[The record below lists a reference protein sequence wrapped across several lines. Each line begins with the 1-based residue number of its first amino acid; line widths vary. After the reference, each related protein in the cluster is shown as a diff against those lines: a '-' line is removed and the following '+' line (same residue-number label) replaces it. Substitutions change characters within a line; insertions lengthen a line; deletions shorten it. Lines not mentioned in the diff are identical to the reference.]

1 MNPLIIT
8 AFVITT
14 LISFVIIIFILRP
27 TKDEKSM
34 SKRLTTLSDK
44 NTELTTAA
52 QPGTL
57 LKGKDDSSF
66 GWMEGAFDT
75 LSMSLSLS
83 QKLRML
89 ILQADSKKSPGSVMI
104 QCLASAAGA
113 ALLYFVFLPFPLVT
127 PLVGIAAAFLP
138 IAWLKF
144 KRARR
149 MKVFNNGLAEGIDMM
164 GRSLRAGHSVVSA
177 IGIVAEQGPEHVCT
191 EFAEV
196 FKKQNYGL
204 PMRECLMQMLER
216 VPSQDLRVLVTG
228 ILVQKD
234 TGGNLAE
241 ILDRIVYV
249 IRERV
254 RIKAEIKTHT
264 AQGRMT
270 GWILCMLPVVMLVLI
285 NLIDH
290 GYSDVL
296 FHDPTGQKMLMAGVV
311 LLCLGG
317 LTIRHIIKS
326 IEV

>member
-1 MNPLIIT
+1 MNPILIT
-8 AFVITT
+8 GFFVMT
-14 LISFVIIIFILRP
+14 LLSFGIIMFILRP
-27 TKDEKSM
+27 TQDEKVL
-34 SKRLTTLSDK
+34 SKRLTSLSDK
-44 NTELTTAA
+44 NSELMATSEI
-52 QPGTL
+52 GTL
-57 LKGKDDSSF
+57 LKRDNDSSF
-66 GWMEGAFDT
+66 GWMEGIFDT
-75 LSMSLSLS
+75 VSLSLS

-89 ILQADSKKSPGSVMI
+89 ILQADSQKSPGTVMI
-104 QCLASAAGA
+104 YCVACGVGGMF
-113 ALLYFVFLPFPLVT
+113 LYFVFAPFPIVA
-127 PLVGIAAAFLP
+127 PLAGIATAFVP
-138 IAWLKF
+138 IFWLKIL
-144 KRARR
+144 RARR
-149 MKVFNNGLAEGIDMM
+149 MKAFNNGLAEGIDMM
-164 GRSLRAGHSVVSA
+164 GRSLRAGHSVVAA

-196 FKKQNYGL
+196 FKKQNFGL

-264 AQGRMT
+264 AQGRLT
-270 GWILCMLPVVMLVLI
+270 GWILCLLPVVMLVLI
-285 NLIDH
+285 NMINP

-296 FHDPTGQKMLMAGVV
+296 FHDPVGQKLLMAGVV
-311 LLCLGG
+311 LLCMGG
-317 LTIRHIIKS
+317 LSIRHIINR

>member
-8 AFVITT
+8 GFLVMT
-14 LISFVIIIFILRP
+14 LISFAIIMFIMRP
-27 TKDEKSM
+27 TQDEKDM
-34 SKRLTTLSDK
+34 RKRLTTLSDK
-44 NTELTTAA
+44 NASLAA
-52 QPGTL
+52 ENAAGTSL
-57 LKGKDDSSF
+57 IRKNDTSF
-66 GWMEGAFDT
+66 GWVEGVFDT
-75 LSMSLSLS
+75 LSLSLA

-89 ILQADSKKSPGSVMI
+89 ILQADSQKSPGTIMI
-104 QCLASAAGA
+104 YCVACAVVSGFLA
-113 ALLYFVFLPFPLVT
+113 FVFIPFPYTSAPVALIT
-127 PLVGIAAAFLP
+127 AFIP
-138 IAWLKF
+138 IGWLKF
-144 KRARR
+144 MRARR

-164 GRSLRAGHSVVSA
+164 GRSLRAGHSVVAA
-177 IGIVAEQGPEHVCT
+177 IGIVAEQGPTHVST

-196 FKKQNYGL
+196 FKKQNFGL

-270 GWILCMLPVVMLVLI
+270 GWILCMLPIVMLVLI
-285 NLIDH
+285 NLINP

-296 FHDPTGQKMLMAGVV
+296 FHDPLGQKMLIAGIV
-311 LLCLGG
+311 LLSMGG
-317 LTIRHIIKS
+317 LTIRHIING

>member
-1 MNPLIIT
+1 MNPIIIT
-8 AFVITT
+8 GFLMMT
-14 LISFVIIIFILRP
+14 LISFAIIMFIMRP
-27 TKDEKSM
+27 TQDEKSM
-34 SKRLTTLSDK
+34 RKRLTTLSDK
-44 NTELTTAA
+44 NAA
-52 QPGTL
+52 ITSGSQMDTV
-57 LKGKDDSSF
+57 LKRSNDASF
-66 GWMEGAFDT
+66 GWVEGLFDT
-75 LSMSLSLS
+75 LSLSLS

-89 ILQADSKKSPGSVMI
+89 ILQAESKKSSGTIMI
-104 QCLASAAGA
+104 YCLGC
-113 ALLYFVFLPFPLVT
+113 ALGGGFLAFVFIPLPYTSPVVALVT
-127 PLVGIAAAFLP
+127 AFIP
-138 IAWLKF
+138 IGWLKF
-144 KRARR
+144 KRGRR
-149 MKVFNNGLAEGIDMM
+149 MKKFNNGLAEGIDMM
-164 GRSLRAGHSVVSA
+164 GRSLRAGHSIVAA

-196 FKKQNYGL
+196 FKKQNFGL

-270 GWILCMLPVVMLVLI
+270 GWILCMLPVVMLVLL
-285 NLIDH
+285 NLINP

-296 FHDPTGQKMLMAGVV
+296 FHDPTGQKLLMVGIV

-317 LTIRHIIKS
+317 FTIRQIING

>member
-8 AFVITT
+8 AFFVTT
-14 LISFVIIIFILRP
+14 LVSFGIIVIILRP
-27 TKDEKSM
+27 TKDEKALG
-34 SKRLTTLSDK
+34 KRLTSLADK
-44 NTELTTAA
+44 NSELVSTG
-52 QPGTL
+52 PVETL
-57 LKGKDDSSF
+57 LKRNTDSSF
-66 GWMEGAFDT
+66 AWMEGVFDA
-75 LSMSLSLS
+75 LSLSLS

-89 ILQADSKKSPGSVMI
+89 ILQADNKKSPGTIMI
-104 QCLASAAGA
+104 YCLAAGIGGA
-113 ALLYFVFLPFPLVT
+113 FLYFVFAPFAFVA
-127 PLVGIAAAFLP
+127 PLVGLVTAFTP
-138 IAWLKF
+138 IMWLKF
-144 KRARR
+144 MRARR

-164 GRSLRAGHSVVSA
+164 GRSLRAGHSVVAA

-196 FKKQNYGL
+196 FKKQNFGL

-270 GWILCMLPVVMLVLI
+270 GWILCLLPIVMLVLI
-285 NLIDH
+285 NLIDP

-317 LTIRHIIKS
+317 FTIRSIING

>member
-1 MNPLIIT
+1 MSPLIIT
-8 AFVITT
+8 GFFMMT
-14 LISFVIIIFILRP
+14 LISFGIMMFILRP
-27 TKDEKSM
+27 TQDEKSM
-34 SKRLTTLSDK
+34 RKRLTTLSDK
-44 NTELTTAA
+44 NASLMSD
-52 QPGTL
+52 GHSDTL
-57 LKGKDDSSF
+57 LMRKDNTNF
-66 GWMEGAFDT
+66 GWMEGIFDT
-75 LSMSLSLS
+75 VSISLS
-83 QKLRML
+83 QKLRTL
-89 ILQADSKKSPGSVMI
+89 ILQADSQKSPGTIMMYCV
-104 QCLASAAGA
+104 GA
-113 ALLYFVFLPFPLVT
+113 AVVGGFLGFVFIPFPYTSPIVALAASYT
-127 PLVGIAAAFLP
+127 PVM
-138 IAWLKF
+138 WLQI

-149 MKVFNNGLAEGIDMM
+149 LKTFNNGLAEGIDTMA
-164 GRSLRAGHSVVSA
+164 RSLRAGHSVVAA

-196 FKKQNYGL
+196 FKKQNFGL
-204 PMRECLMQMLER
+204 PMRECLMQMLDR

-241 ILDRIVYV
+241 ILDRTVYV

-285 NLIDH
+285 NMINP

-296 FHDPTGQKMLMAGVV
+296 FHDPTGQKLLIAGVV

-317 LTIRHIIKS
+317 ITIRHIINS

>member
-1 MNPLIIT
+1 MNPMIIT
-8 AFVITT
+8 AFIITT
-14 LISFVIIIFILRP
+14 LISFGIMLIILRP
-27 TKDEKSM
+27 TKDEKVLGR
-34 SKRLTTLSDK
+34 RLTSLADK
-44 NTELTTAA
+44 NSALMATAEM
-52 QPGTL
+52 GTL
-57 LKGKDDSSF
+57 LKGNSDSSF

-75 LSMSLSLS
+75 LSISLS

-89 ILQADSKKSPGSVMI
+89 ILQADSKKSPGTIMI
-104 QCLASAAGA
+104 YCLASG
-113 ALLYFVFLPFPLVT
+113 LGGTFLYFVFAPIPL
-127 PLVGIAAAFLP
+127 IAPAAGLACAFIP
-138 IAWLKF
+138 IIWLKVM
-144 KRARR
+144 RARR
-149 MKVFNNGLAEGIDMM
+149 MKTFNNGLAEGIDMM
-164 GRSLRAGHSVVSA
+164 GRSLRAGHSVVAA
-177 IGIVAEQGPEHVCT
+177 IGIVAEQGPEYVSE

-196 FKKQNYGL
+196 FKKQNFGL

-270 GWILCMLPVVMLVLI
+270 GWILCLLPIIMLVLI
-285 NLIDH
+285 NMINP

-296 FHDPTGQKMLMAGVV
+296 FHDPIGQKMLMAGVV

-317 LTIRHIIKS
+317 FTIRHIING

>member
-8 AFVITT
+8 AFLITT
-14 LISFVIIIFILRP
+14 LISFLIIIVILRP

-44 NTELTTAA
+44 NTELTSAA

-57 LKGKDDSSF
+57 LKEKGESSF

-75 LSMSLSLS
+75 LSMSLS

-113 ALLYFVFLPFPLVT
+113 ALLYFMFVPFPFVT
-127 PLVGIAAAFLP
+127 PLMGIAAAFLP
-138 IAWLKF
+138 IVWLNF

-149 MKVFNNGLAEGIDMM
+149 MKVFNKGLAEGIDMM

-191 EFAEV
+191 EFTEV

-254 RIKAEIKTHT
+254 RIKAEIQTHT

-270 GWILCMLPVVMLVLI
+270 GWILCLLPVVMLVLI

-311 LLCLGG
+311 LLSLGG